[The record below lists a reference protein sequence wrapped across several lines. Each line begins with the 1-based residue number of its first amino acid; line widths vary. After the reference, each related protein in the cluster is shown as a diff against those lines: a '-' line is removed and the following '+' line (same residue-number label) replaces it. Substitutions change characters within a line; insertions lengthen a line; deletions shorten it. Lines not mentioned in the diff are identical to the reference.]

1 MGAQSGRLKVLV
13 QNTIASRPRH
23 QAAFL
28 ETRTVPKAPFCDCRG
43 PIFRCDGFNTMPSLP
58 TGWPYSW
65 RYVCPSSKKKKKGGG
80 NVGTSTLCSEPS
92 PAAQLALKTTGA
104 YAETT
109 FPFRISAGAMA
120 FISPLPTMDTTKIED
135 PRAPQLRGTTQPTCL
150 GTTPG
155 GRASAPAPPPLD
167 ERAQCGRTEALMQPR
182 AGIWTSHA
190 SERWRNSV
198 MSGWWK

>member
-1 MGAQSGRLKVLV
+1 MTDSILCPPSPPAGLTLGA
-13 QNTIASRPRH
+13 TC
-23 QAAFL
+23 
-28 ETRTVPKAPFCDCRG
+28 VPLA
-43 PIFRCDGFNTMPSLP
+43 
-58 TGWPYSW
+58 
-65 RYVCPSSKKKKKGGG
+65 KKKKGGG

-155 GRASAPAPPPLD
+155 GRASAPAPPYPRPPLD

-190 SERWRNSV
+190 SERWRNSA